1 MILATAKELRSSIIT
16 ALEWDEREQF
26 STRSSSRLSSVL
38 GCFSHFWHDISCQQI
53 HETWSNEPNVS
64 TLHVGD
70 PQDGFFPARWMI
82 TVCQKQRPNCKAH
95 SRVLTPWSRWF
106 WVVPPEVGWKWCGN
120 VGKIETLMNIITY
133 QVQVLCDVQ
142 RKFSWETS
150 DIRTTSQ

>member
-1 MILATAKELRSSIIT
+1 MILATAKELVSSITIIT

-38 GCFSHFWHDISCQQI
+38 GFFSHFWHDISCQQI

-70 PQDGFFPARWMI
+70 PQDVFFPARWMI

-106 WVVPPEVGWKWCGN
+106 WVVVKGTSCGWLKMMWKCWEDRNSHEDHHPPRYRNCV
-120 VGKIETLMNIITY
+120 M
-133 QVQVLCDVQ
+133 LCMILC
-142 RKFSWETS
+142 T
-150 DIRTTSQ
+150 

>member
-53 HETWSNEPNVS
+53 RETWSNEPNVS

-70 PQDGFFPARWMI
+70 PQAFFSGQVDDYGMPEAETKLQSPFSRSDTLEQVILGCTSWGWLKMMWKCWEDRNSHEYHHLPGTG
-82 TVCQKQRPNCKAH
+82 TVWCY
-95 SRVLTPWSRWF
+95 VWF
-106 WVVPPEVGWKWCGN
+106 FVPRS
-120 VGKIETLMNIITY
+120 M
-133 QVQVLCDVQ
+133 
-142 RKFSWETS
+142 
-150 DIRTTSQ
+150 